1 MVVSASVAAAVWAL
15 SVPVTGR
22 AEPWDADSPYYV
34 VALATAG
41 AISGAVLPKHLWA
54 HYIGAVLGQAAYEL
68 IFLRVGPL
76 FVLGLAFLAAYSV
89 IFVAVAAIVAYIRR
103 SKDEATAV

>member
-1 MVVSASVAAAVWAL
+1 M

-89 IFVAVAAIVAYIRR
+89 IFVAVAAIVAYLRR

>member
-15 SVPVTGR
+15 SVPVTGKV
-22 AEPWDADSPYYV
+22 EPWDADSPYYV

-41 AISGAVLPKHLWA
+41 AISGAALPKHIWA
-54 HYIGAVLGQAAYEL
+54 HYVGAVLGQAAYEL

-76 FVLGLAFLAAYSV
+76 FVLGLGFLAAYSV
-89 IFVAVAAIVAYIRR
+89 IFVAVAAIVAYLRR
-103 SKDEATAV
+103 SKDEATVV